1 MVFSV
6 RDKLCLVLDNIL
18 WSDKIIFTLV
28 LLNLMSNKDFYL
40 IEQLIVFSSFS
51 EEGFNVKDRKMDM
64 STVLKVCTYNVYN
77 YICEILMWN
86 FNIKGNSVN
95 NSRILY
101 GLYACSYDKAKKI
114 FLNMSLREKMSK
126 VTTSTWWLGLL
137 IRLKCFLNFH
147 MWGRRCSLGMTP
159 WAVMKFWSKKR
170 LRNCNKLINQW
181 NFHVLIF
188 VGIWKGIFQ
197 WKQPVLSNA
206 PSDVHPVWR

>member
-1 MVFSV
+1 MVFIV
-6 RDKLCLVLDNIL
+6 RDKLCLVVDNIL

-147 MWGRRCSLGMTP
+147 MWGRRC
-159 WAVMKFWSKKR
+159 
-170 LRNCNKLINQW
+170 
-181 NFHVLIF
+181 
-188 VGIWKGIFQ
+188 
-197 WKQPVLSNA
+197 
-206 PSDVHPVWR
+206 